1 MSTNSRG
8 GQLIVRINPDGRM
21 TLSVQGSL
29 TYAEWCYVAETMI
42 ARITKEA
49 AASSDLDEAI
59 RKMPG
64 FTPRKV
70 P

>member
-1 MSTNSRG
+1 
-8 GQLIVRINPDGRM
+8 M

-49 AASSDLDEAI
+49 AASSDLDDI
-59 RKMPG
+59 VRRMPG
-64 FTPRKV
+64 FGGARKV